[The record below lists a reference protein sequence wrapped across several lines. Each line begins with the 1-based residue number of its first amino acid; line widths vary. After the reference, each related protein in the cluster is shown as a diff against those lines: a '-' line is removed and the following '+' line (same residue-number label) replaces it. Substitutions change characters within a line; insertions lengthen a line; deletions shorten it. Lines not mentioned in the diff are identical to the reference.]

1 MADKSS
7 FSDRDRAALIDTGEL
22 LLGIAEN
29 YVKGLSPTRDEIAG
43 LAAAGGIIMLML
55 SADCDCDNCKRHRAS
70 FN

>member
-7 FSDRDRAALIDTGEL
+7 FSDRDRAALLDTGEL
-22 LLGIAEN
+22 LLRIAEN
-29 YVKGLSPTRDEIAG
+29 YVKGISPTRGEIAG

-55 SADCDCDNCKRHRAS
+55 SGDCDCVNCKRHRAS